1 MAEAVKLEIEKIKA
15 LILVDK
21 SLAYSSFLLLQR
33 NSAEDTS
40 SMEIL
45 ALYSPPLLP
54 ALLSDI
60 YHQEEEIAAQALKCL
75 GFMLYHPSL
84 VSSISEGASR
94 AALDSLARLIV
105 TTKMKAICNLGVW
118 CVSVQQ
124 LDTFLIELCIDS
136 VLGAVEYAID
146 NPFGSLSTTFEA
158 IQALMKIVTQLPN
171 KLREIANLWLPP
183 IYRRL
188 VSYDKKERD
197 ITERCLMKMKSIICP
212 PLPALSK
219 ALAHDLKSNLLA
231 RIMDMQYNSHMK
243 ACIIQAWGWY
253 VCLLG
258 PSLLNNRQLLNRMLK
273 IPEQAFTDV
282 DPQVQ
287 IASLV
292 AWERLIDAFLSSEMH
307 PVQEAVNHETIPDC
321 SRISKRGNDELDKDL
336 LRRLKVLMVP
346 LQGIISN
353 ECGIS
358 VHMSCLNTWHYLL
371 HKLDLLIN
379 HPLVLQITFRPITE
393 LIFSKKPCNE
403 NICLWK
409 PCLDL
414 FDQYIS
420 GITNS
425 KGMDL
430 VPAGCPCG
438 FMNENGIPVSSFAS
452 RFTWINS
459 IKWLPFKFS
468 DLDFP
473 LMIIRSIINHSL
485 TTQIDP
491 EIRTSALSSALRIFK
506 SVIQGVKAETKWSS
520 VPCDV
525 IQLCLN
531 TIIKFL
537 KELCEDI
544 SSRNDWNH
552 SHDLLWMA
560 FQSVVV
566 VREEMGFFLASPLYQ
581 VTLDLMYIKDG
592 KSSEVTCCP
601 FVQAMSEGL
610 MGYMDV
616 VSPMIYTE
624 FLLLCVLAQFILHLS
639 EMDGIPIAIQQNFLF
654 SLNPSVN
661 LHSAVCFL
669 YVHLSKPLNAKM
681 CSLVMWRIIAKS
693 LMKNTDGVFDISVL
707 RVDGPDTLYTVLYC
721 FICYPFVLFCTKSMD
736 GDCSSLCLVSSQR
749 GLLQEALVE
758 VWNNLFDHLNHESN
772 ACIQSSENDFSNG
785 LCELLIKVLDE
796 NKNLQHNSSDNSQN
810 IDSFLIFSE
819 MLICILVHIKP
830 LDSESLRVALG
841 GTEKHFSPIRNV
853 FILFGRFLGISLMIL
868 KINQQCGVAIIDRV
882 FDGVLRL
889 VGNVCLKQDILMVLE
904 VISKPLVPWFLFCH
918 PVSSGFN
925 HLLYCLWKN
934 ILCCLQRSHPAIIFN
949 ASLLRVQAP
958 LLQATLDH
966 PHPPISNAAIEF
978 WKATYGKKRHLE
990 YPECLLPALAKLSRS
1005 AGI

>member
-1 MAEAVKLEIEKIKA
+1 MAEAVKLEIKKIKT
-15 LILVDK
+15 LILSDK
-21 SLAYSSFLLLQR
+21 SLAYSSLLLLQR

-45 ALYSPPLLP
+45 SLYSPPLLP

-94 AALDSLARLIV
+94 SALDSLARLIV

-124 LDTFLIELCIDS
+124 LDTFIIELCIDS

-158 IQALMKIVTQLPN
+158 IQALMKIATQLPN

-212 PLPALSK
+212 PPPALSK
-219 ALAHDLKSNLLA
+219 
-231 RIMDMQYNSHMK
+231 
-243 ACIIQAWGWY
+243 
-253 VCLLG
+253 
-258 PSLLNNRQLLNRMLK
+258 
-273 IPEQAFTDV
+273 
-282 DPQVQ
+282 
-287 IASLV
+287 V

-353 ECGIS
+353 EFGIS

-379 HPLVLQITFRPITE
+379 HPLVLQISFRPITE
-393 LIFSKKPCNE
+393 VIFSKKPCNE

-459 IKWLPFKFS
+459 IKWLPLKFS

-473 LMIIRSIINHSL
+473 LMIIRTIINHSL

-491 EIRTSALSSALRIFK
+491 EIRTFALSSALRIFK
-506 SVIQGVKAETKWSS
+506 SVIQGVKAETKWSNI
-520 VPCDV
+520 PCDV

-560 FQSVVV
+560 FQSVIV
-566 VREEMGFFLASPLYQ
+566 VREEMGFLLASPLYQ
-581 VTLDLMYIKDG
+581 FTLDLMYIKDG

-639 EMDGIPIAIQQNFLF
+639 EMDGIPIAIQQKFLF

-661 LHSAVCFL
+661 LLAAVCFL

-681 CSLVMWRIIAKS
+681 SSLVMWRIIAKS

-736 GDCSSLCLVSSQR
+736 GDCSSLCLISSQR
-749 GLLQEALVE
+749 GLLLEALVE

-810 IDSFLIFSE
+810 IDFFLIFSE

-868 KINQQCGVAIIDRV
+868 KINQQCGVAMIDRV
-882 FDGVLRL
+882 FDAVIRL

-904 VISKPLVPWFLFCH
+904 VCTRFC
-918 PVSSGFN
+918 
-925 HLLYCLWKN
+925 LIEC
-934 ILCCLQRSHPAIIFN
+934 IMIIF
-949 ASLLRVQAP
+949 
-958 LLQATLDH
+958 
-966 PHPPISNAAIEF
+966 ISTACDSNN
-978 WKATYGKKRHLE
+978 
-990 YPECLLPALAKLSRS
+990 
-1005 AGI
+1005 